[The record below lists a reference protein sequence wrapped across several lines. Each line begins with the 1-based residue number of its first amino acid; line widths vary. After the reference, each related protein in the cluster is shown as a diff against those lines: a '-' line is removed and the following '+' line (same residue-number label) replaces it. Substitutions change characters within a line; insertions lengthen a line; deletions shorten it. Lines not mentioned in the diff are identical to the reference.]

1 MLFSNQPWTEKSVN
15 QSYCYLV
22 YAAPLDNI
30 QKRHF
35 IHIVGSS
42 SPIDVL
48 LGSFTAGCS
57 FYDNCIVHHI
67 QFCPVNLLLI
77 SRRAFGSLDT
87 NSGGTAV
94 VSLEGVLTGRERR
107 LPFIL
112 RWNVWE
118 PSGQVLA
125 LSTDVTAKDSFG
137 LLLRSFRGCRSV
149 SFPLAFLFLLTNCFI
164 LLFSRREYNSMRYS
178 VGKTTAKFTDYFFI
192 VIWAGNTPHLLSV
205 YRRNVRSTREVHT
218 VQFSLGLLV
227 L

>member
-178 VGKTTAKFTDYFFI
+178 ENLFPAIALTSSSTWPHAHDRQDSVITALHAKHCWRTMLNS
-192 VIWAGNTPHLLSV
+192 WLTPV
-205 YRRNVRSTREVHT
+205 
-218 VQFSLGLLV
+218 
-227 L
+227 

>member
-149 SFPLAFLFLLTNCFI
+149 SFPLGFCFFLPTV
-164 LLFSRREYNSMRYS
+164 LFSYFLGVNITQCGILRTFSPRLLWRLRVRDHMRMT
-178 VGKTTAKFTDYFFI
+178 GKIQLSLRCTPNTAEEPCWI
-192 VIWAGNTPHLLSV
+192 RG
-205 YRRNVRSTREVHT
+205 
-218 VQFSLGLLV
+218 
-227 L
+227 